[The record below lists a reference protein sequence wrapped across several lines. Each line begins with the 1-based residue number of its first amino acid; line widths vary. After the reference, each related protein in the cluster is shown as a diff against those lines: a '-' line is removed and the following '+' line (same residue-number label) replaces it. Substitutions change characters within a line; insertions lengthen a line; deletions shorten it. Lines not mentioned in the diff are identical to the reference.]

1 MDDVIGQLL
10 KAGLL
15 KNLGDDQERA
25 NRLRAASVQLRD
37 RHVVSIARA
46 VATNCGDG
54 GSRGRGKGR

>member
-15 KNLGDDQERA
+15 RNLGDDQERA

-37 RHVVSIARA
+37 QCQRPSKAAQVWPSKIAHLA
-46 VATNCGDG
+46 EVT
-54 GSRGRGKGR
+54 SL